1 LFRNFKIVVMVNEV
15 LKYYLPKNNLKYI
28 TLALLL
34 AAAAA
39 TLSYGRQAVNLIFT
53 QPDLKN
59 TFMVGGDM
67 QSNTEDYRTCILDRL
82 VQ

>member
-1 LFRNFKIVVMVNEV
+1 MLRNFKIEVMVTEA
-15 LKYYLPKNNLKYI
+15 LKYYLPKSNLKYI

-39 TLSYGRQAVNLIFT
+39 TLSYGKQAVNVIFT

-59 TFMVGGDM
+59 TFTVEGDIH
-67 QSNTEDYRTCILDRL
+67 STDDYRTCLLDRL